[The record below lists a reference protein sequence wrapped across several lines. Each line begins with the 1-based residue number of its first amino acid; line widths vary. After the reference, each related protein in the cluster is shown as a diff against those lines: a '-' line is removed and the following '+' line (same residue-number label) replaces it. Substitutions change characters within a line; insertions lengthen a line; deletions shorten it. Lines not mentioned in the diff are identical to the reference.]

1 MSSVPQLVLVK
12 KSRDRKRTFERKE
25 EGNIQGLMTCKL
37 KEEGVIFVWQIESY
51 ILQDMLMHLPP
62 AIFVNA
68 YVFVL

>member
-1 MSSVPQLVLVK
+1 
-12 KSRDRKRTFERKE
+12 
-25 EGNIQGLMTCKL
+25 MTCKL